1 MSFSSIVLQ
10 ATGESLTPL
19 YEKLTLTNV
28 STRSLSLELLLVK
41 PFSLCEAAGVHSSV
55 TKQVQIS
62 VTHLVVAM
70 INDLGLIRTFA

>member
-1 MSFSSIVLQ
+1 MLQ
-10 ATGESLTPL
+10 VTGESLTPL

-62 VTHLVVAM
+62 LAHLVVAM
-70 INDLGLIRTFA
+70 INDFGLIHTFA